1 MGEQASG
8 WLCSLD
14 KYEGLIIAA
23 DGARRHT
30 PGFPSDQ

>member
-14 KYEGLIIAA
+14 KYEGLITAA